1 VDSPLRSVVAL
12 DITAADGVELSA
24 LRYGASESETA
35 VVFAHGFTGTQRNRK
50 VVDLAQTLAAGGLA
64 VYTLD
69 FRGHGASSGRS
80 TLGDRE
86 VHDLEAV
93 VAVARERSARVVTV
107 GASMG
112 GFVTLRHA
120 GLGGDVD
127 GVISISSPAVDREP
141 ALPRARVMRSFV
153 ETRQGRWLLDR
164 YGTRVGEFALG
175 VATPLEV
182 APLIAPIPVV
192 IVHGARDRYVPMR
205 DADAIYER
213 LGDPKQLVKL
223 VRFGHGEAGFDAP
236 FAVLLRD
243 LVHQLV
249 HRSPRGPP
257 DAVPT

>member
-1 VDSPLRSVVAL
+1 M
-12 DITAADGVELSA
+12 ELSA
-24 LRYGASESETA
+24 LRYGVNGSEMA
-35 VVFAHGFTGTQRNRK
+35 VVFAHGFTGSQRNRK
-50 VVDLAQTLAAGGLA
+50 VVDLVSLLAAGGLA

-93 VAVARERSARVVTV
+93 VAVAREHSARVITV

-141 ALPRARVMRSFV
+141 ALPRARLMRRFV
-153 ETRQGRWLLDR
+153 ETERGRWLLDR
-164 YGTRVGEFALG
+164 YGTRVGEFAPG
-175 VATPLEV
+175 VATPLEI
-182 APLIAPIPVV
+182 APQIAPIPVV
-192 IVHGARDRYVPMR
+192 IIHGARDRYVPMR
-205 DADAIYER
+205 DADAIYGR
-213 LGDPKQLVKL
+213 LLEPKQLVKL
-223 VRFGHGEAGFDAP
+223 ARFGHGEAGFDTT
-236 FAVLLRD
+236 FAILLRD
-243 LVHQLV
+243 LVYQLV

-257 DAVPT
+257 DAVST